1 MNLYARKQIGP
12 ELAEKLRKYVYDIV
26 GCCQVVHNEQGPE
39 LTEYVYQESLDIA
52 FRQAHIPAIKEYWF
66 HPHFRGEELNTK
78 MRVDFFCKDNVFV
91 ECKAI
96 DKIGVHERLQLW
108 AYMRAANV
116 RIGILYNFLPVMD
129 ECEKYYFD
137 PTDNSIGV
145 F

>member
-1 MNLYARKQIGP
+1 MNLFARKQLDA
-12 ELAEKLRKYVYDIV
+12 ELSEKLRKYVYDIV
-26 GCCQVVHNEQGPE
+26 GCCQAVHNEQGPE
-39 LTEYVYQESLDIA
+39 LTEYVYQESLEIA
-52 FRQAHIPAIKEYWF
+52 LRQANISAIKEYWF
-66 HPHFRGEELNTK
+66 HPHFRGEELKTK
-78 MRVDFFCKDNVFV
+78 MRVDFFCKEKVFV

-137 PTDNSIGV
+137 PADNSISV